1 MDTKGKSTYIELLF
15 VLGLIVAA
23 IVFVLV
29 GTDVTDR
36 WFGGKSGSDS
46 SAATDNAT
54 ASQEETEATS
64 DEDAPDT
71 APAAPTIPDEVLA
84 TPIFFQKSA
93 KLYKILLSDKQ
104 AKEVLPKVDSYS
116 LSPDKTKLAYIE
128 EYGVESESKEVHIL
142 NLKTNGEKTI
152 TTDSSTNRDV
162 SWSPNEKYLLVN
174 SGTGTMGS
182 TGIYEV
188 SSGKKVYQFGQAGT
202 LDWINDVTFV
212 LVDGQKVSTPRPWG
226 SGDGMGLAVIKLPDG
241 KKTVLKKAD
250 ATTDYAL
257 AGVKDG
263 NIEFSQKKVG
273 DANDWV
279 DPGSA
284 KETYWSIKPDG
295 TKLTEISDPRA
306 DEKRI
311 KAEIASNLSEDE
323 QKENPS
329 ITYVEHDKLKNW
341 ALFEVYVNGSVYDQ
355 DIYVI
360 NLDDPNATLTKVAV
374 GGNVQW

>member
-142 NLKTNGEKTI
+142 NLKTNGE
-152 TTDSSTNRDV
+152 
-162 SWSPNEKYLLVN
+162 
-174 SGTGTMGS
+174 
-182 TGIYEV
+182 
-188 SSGKKVYQFGQAGT
+188 
-202 LDWINDVTFV
+202 
-212 LVDGQKVSTPRPWG
+212 
-226 SGDGMGLAVIKLPDG
+226 
-241 KKTVLKKAD
+241 
-250 ATTDYAL
+250 
-257 AGVKDG
+257 
-263 NIEFSQKKVG
+263 
-273 DANDWV
+273 
-279 DPGSA
+279 
-284 KETYWSIKPDG
+284 
-295 TKLTEISDPRA
+295 
-306 DEKRI
+306 
-311 KAEIASNLSEDE
+311 
-323 QKENPS
+323 
-329 ITYVEHDKLKNW
+329 
-341 ALFEVYVNGSVYDQ
+341 
-355 DIYVI
+355 
-360 NLDDPNATLTKVAV
+360 
-374 GGNVQW
+374 